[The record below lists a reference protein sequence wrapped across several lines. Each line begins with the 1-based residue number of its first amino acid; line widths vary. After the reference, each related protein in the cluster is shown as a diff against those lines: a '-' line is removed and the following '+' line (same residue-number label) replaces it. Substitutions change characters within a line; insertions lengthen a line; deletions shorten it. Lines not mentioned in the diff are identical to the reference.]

1 MIEFGEWLPDQS
13 DLGNSGV
20 LEAKNVIPGARGYRP
35 AKDLSTISN
44 AADNYL
50 RGIYATR
57 DASNTV
63 QLFAGDSAKLYKY
76 AASDSDLDNV
86 SKSGN
91 YTLGTTDRWNF
102 VQFGEFVIGASGD
115 GQILQKYQVGTS
127 SLFADISGAPAA
139 KYIAVVRDFV
149 VCANVKYSSTVH
161 QDRLYWSS
169 INDSQA
175 WTIGTNQSDIQDIP
189 DSGKITGIVGGQSGT
204 VLLERG
210 IARIDYVGSPLIFT
224 VDRIETNNGCEIP
237 SSIVSL
243 GSNAVFYLSPNGFC
257 LFDGNRSNQIGAEKV
272 DRFFY
277 DNLNPAH
284 HHRTTAAIDPNN
296 QTVMW
301 SFVSND
307 SSDGEPDKIM
317 VYNYAIGRW
326 SLLELA
332 HESLGTI
339 LIPGY
344 SLEQLDNINTSLDAM
359 TTSLDSTL
367 YEGDSFTLGG
377 SKDKKIHAFTGDTL
391 ASSITTKE
399 FEVTPMRSSVINSI
413 TPYVTAK
420 NPSVQPT
427 LSVSV
432 GSRSKQIDDTTFTS
446 ASSLNSDN
454 LCNVRS
460 SGRYHRVKVETT
472 GDFRYA
478 LGVDVD
484 AKPLGRR

>member
-20 LEAKNVIPGARGYRP
+20 LEAKNVIAGARGYRP
-35 AKDLSTISN
+35 SNGLSTISN

-91 YTLGTTDRWNF
+91 YTLGIKDKWNF

-115 GQILQKYQVGTS
+115 GQILHKYQFVTS
-127 SLFADISGAPAA
+127 SLFAYISVSPPATS
-139 KYIAVVRDFV
+139 ISVVRDFV
-149 VCANVKYSSTVH
+149 ICSHVTYVCSFP
-161 QDRLYWSS
+161 QDRYHCFRF
-169 INDSQA
+169 NDSQA

-237 SSIVSL
+237 SSIVAL

-257 LFDGNRSNQIGAEKV
+257 LFDGNRSTQIGAEKV

-284 HHRTTAAIDPNN
+284 HNRTTAAIDPNN

-344 SLEQLDNINTSLDAM
+344 TLEQLDNINTSLDAM
-359 TTSLDSTL
+359 TTSLDS
-367 YEGDSFTLGG
+367 
-377 SKDKKIHAFTGDTL
+377 
-391 ASSITTKE
+391 
-399 FEVTPMRSSVINSI
+399 
-413 TPYVTAK
+413 
-420 NPSVQPT
+420 
-427 LSVSV
+427 
-432 GSRSKQIDDTTFTS
+432 
-446 ASSLNSDN
+446 
-454 LCNVRS
+454 
-460 SGRYHRVKVETT
+460 
-472 GDFRYA
+472 A
-478 LGVDVD
+478 L
-484 AKPLGRR
+484 